1 MTGTCPLLDPDGSR
15 RAAMVASLEYGTHA
29 LVGQHTY
36 RARDMPFCMRC
47 SRSGVITYGSL
58 CEACLMAEEA
68 DQ

>member
-36 RARDMPFCMRC
+36 RAATIPRC
-47 SRSGVITYGSL
+47 GICGRPRVLYSGVCSG
-58 CEACLMAEEA
+58 CLAKDEEY